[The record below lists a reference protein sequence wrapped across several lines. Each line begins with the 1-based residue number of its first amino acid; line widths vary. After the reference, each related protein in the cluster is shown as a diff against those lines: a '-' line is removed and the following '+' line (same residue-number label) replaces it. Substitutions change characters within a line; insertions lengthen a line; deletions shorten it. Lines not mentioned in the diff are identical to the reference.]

1 MLQEHFIV
9 VDRAESIALH
19 ERMQESSPASEEEVV
34 EERRPASEKKV
45 QGRPCDGPGR
55 GTMMYNKADWHRYY
69 HKFYCKS
76 CFAANNWRCMK

>member
-1 MLQEHFIV
+1 MV
-9 VDRAESIALH
+9 VDRTESIALH
-19 ERMQESSPASEEEVV
+19 ERMQELSPASEEEVV

-45 QGRPCDGPGR
+45 QGWPCDGPGC
-55 GTMMYNKADWHRYY
+55 GTMMYNKADWHKYY